1 MGGPIA
7 SYYAAEYRN
16 EVASVSLIAPAG
28 FSKSLPQT
36 KSWITMPVVGDWFWR
51 VFSHRLYGVGNM
63 SETQYSDDPLSI
75 NEDKFLPLFQDQL
88 RFKGFNESLLSTI
101 RNFNL
106 FDVRDMYENLS
117 KKEIPMLALWG
128 KKDGIVPFSGS
139 EEYQRIFD
147 NGKLVVL
154 EEGTHDITYRQPTI
168 VGTEIIDFID
178 QL

>member
-1 MGGPIA
+1 M
-7 SYYAAEYRN
+7 
-16 EVASVSLIAPAG
+16 
-28 FSKSLPQT
+28 K
-36 KSWITMPVVGDWFWR
+36 
-51 VFSHRLYGVGNM
+51 
-63 SETQYSDDPLSI
+63 
-75 NEDKFLPLFQDQL
+75 
-88 RFKGFNESLLSTI
+88 FKGFRESLASTM